1 MTERWLDYCLKHRL
15 LVVLAA
21 LLAAGF
27 GAWSLT
33 QLKIEAYPDI
43 SDLQVTIVTLFAGH
57 AAEEVELQVTVP
69 IERAMNSVPGVISR
83 RSRTIFGLSVV
94 DLTFGA
100 GAEQHVARQAV
111 LERLHDV
118 DLPDGVTATLAP
130 PVTPAGELYRYVLR
144 PGSANDQ
151 QLRELQDWVIAPR
164 LMQVPGVG
172 DVIPFGGLVKQYQ
185 VEIDPLALYKYNLRV
200 QDVAERIQA
209 NNRNAGGA
217 LLASGEEAL
226 VVRGIGL
233 VRTPADIENVVLT
246 TVRGTAVFV
255 RDIGKV
261 RIGNAPPSGVFGLDG
276 RTGGVEGIVV
286 MRRGENPS
294 EILTGIRQAVAEL
307 NAESLPAGVRIDPI
321 YDRTELV
328 DNTLHTVSRTLLEAL
343 CIVFTV
349 LLFFLGSLRAALL
362 TALVIP
368 LSLLFAFGC
377 MWLYGVPASL
387 LSLGALDFG
396 IIVDGTLVMMEAIV
410 RRLPDPAAGAG
421 ARGVEESVR
430 GAVSDLRRSIVFSL
444 VILIAAYVPLFTLQR
459 VESRL
464 FAPMAF
470 TICSALLGSMVFTLT
485 LAPVLATM
493 LFRRSGRVWH
503 NPVAEWIARRYEKDL
518 GRALR
523 HPWAVAVTTAAIL
536 AAAAVLGNS
545 LGSEFLPRLDEG
557 VIWLRANLPPG
568 ISLEKSAEIA
578 SRMRDSI
585 RRSPKVR
592 LVTSQTGRQESNTEP
607 FGPNRNEF
615 LIAPKPPS
623 EWPAGKDKTHLVEEL
638 AARLRREFPSV
649 ALNFSQPIM
658 DMVMESVTGSSAD
671 LAVILTGPD
680 PARLRQLAAAA
691 LGVLESVPG
700 AADTAI
706 EQEAESP
713 QLRVSVRREDAARFG
728 INVAEVQDVVE
739 MAIGGRPVS
748 ELFDGERRF
757 DISVRYQPESRST
770 LSRIGGI
777 VVKASDGSRTPLS
790 QLAGI
795 RVEDGASL
803 IARRENR
810 RQISVRTNIRGRDQG
825 SFVREAQRRMRS
837 AVALPNG
844 YHMEWGGVFENLTRV
859 RRRLAWIMPV
869 TVVVIF
875 GLLYWAFGSSRNA
888 LLVLANVPFAV
899 VGGVAALHV
908 RGIAFSASAAVGFVS
923 LFGVAVMSGVLYVMD
938 IDRLRRQGH
947 DLGEAVFEGS
957 RRQMRPCL
965 ILILVAMLAMVP
977 AATAKGIGSD
987 IQRPLATVVL
997 GGLIST
1003 LLLTLFAIP
1012 SLYYLMRGGKGRE
1025 IGQESVGDRTFPAH

>member
-1 MTERWLDYCLKHRL
+1 MTDRWLDFCLKHRL
-15 LVVLAA
+15 LVLLAA
-21 LLAAGF
+21 LFISGF
-27 GAWSLT
+27 GGWSLT
-33 QLKIEAYPDI
+33 RLKLEAYPDI
-43 SDLQVTIVTLFAGH
+43 SDLQVTIVTLFKGH
-57 AAEEVELQVTVP
+57 ASEEVELQVTVP
-69 IERAMNSVPGVISR
+69 IERVMNSVPGVISR

-94 DLTFGA
+94 DLTFDA
-100 GAEQHVARQAV
+100 DIEEHVARQAV

-130 PVTPAGELYRYVLR
+130 PVTPAGELYRYILR
-144 PGSANDQ
+144 SGDVDDQ
-151 QLRELQDWVIAPR
+151 RLRELQDWVIAPR

-185 VEIDPLALYKYNLRV
+185 VEIDPLKLYKYNLRV

-209 NNRNAGGA
+209 NNRNAGGS
-217 LLASGEEAL
+217 LLPSGEEAL

-233 VRTPADIENVVLT
+233 LRSPADIESVVLA
-246 TVRGTAVFV
+246 TVRGTPVFV
-255 RDIGKV
+255 RDVGTV
-261 RIGNAPPSGVFGLDG
+261 RTGNAPPSGIFGLDG
-276 RTGGVEGIVV
+276 KTGGVEGIVV

-294 EILTGIRQAVAEL
+294 QVLKGIVQAVDEL
-307 NAESLPAGVRIDPI
+307 NAESLPGGVRMEPI

-343 CIVFTV
+343 CIVFAV
-349 LLFFLGSLRAALL
+349 LVFFLGSLRAALL

-396 IIVDGTLVMMEAIV
+396 IIVDGTLVMVEAIV
-410 RRLPDPAAGAG
+410 RRLPERREAAELKP
-421 ARGVEESVR
+421 VEESVR
-430 GAVSDLRRSIVFSL
+430 EAVGGLRRSIVFSL
-444 VILIAAYVPLFTLQR
+444 AILIAAYIPLFTLER

-470 TICSALLGSMVFTLT
+470 TICAALLGSMAFTLT
-485 LAPVLATM
+485 LAPVLSTL
-493 LFRRSGRVWH
+493 LFRQGGKAWH
-503 NPVAEWIARRYEKDL
+503 NPLTDWIGHRYEKDL
-518 GRALR
+518 RLALR
-523 HPWAVAVTTAAIL
+523 YPRAVAGATAAIL
-536 AAAAVLGNS
+536 VAAALLGNR

-568 ISLEKSAEIA
+568 ISLEKSAEVA
-578 SRMRDSI
+578 GRMRDAI
-585 RRSPKVR
+585 RRSPEVR

-615 LIAPKPPS
+615 LIAPKPRA
-623 EWPAGKDKTHLVEEL
+623 EWPAGKDKDHLVDEL
-638 AARLRREFPSV
+638 ATRLETEFPGV

-671 LAVILTGPD
+671 LAVIFTGPD
-680 PARLRQLAAAA
+680 PEKLRQLAVQT
-691 LGVLESVPG
+691 LGILRTVPG

-706 EQEAESP
+706 EQEASSP
-713 QLRVSVRREDAARFG
+713 QLRVSVRREDAARYG
-728 INVAEVQDVVE
+728 INVADVQDVVE
-739 MAIGGRPVS
+739 MAVGGRPVS
-748 ELFDGERRF
+748 ELYEGERRF
-757 DISVRYQPESRST
+757 DISVRYNPESRST
-770 LSRIGGI
+770 LSRIGSI

-790 QLAGI
+790 QLADI
-795 RVEDGASL
+795 RIEDGASQ

-825 SFVREAQRRMRS
+825 SFAREAERRVQS
-837 AVALPNG
+837 AVHLPNG
-844 YHMEWGGVFENLTRV
+844 YHVEWGGVFENLARV
-859 RRRLAWIMPV
+859 RRRLMWIMPV
-869 TVVVIF
+869 TVGMIF
-875 GLLYWAFGSSRNA
+875 GLLYWAFGSTRNA

-899 VGGVAALHV
+899 VGGVVALHV
-908 RGIAFSASAAVGFVS
+908 RGIPFSASAAVGFVS

-938 IDRLRRQGH
+938 IDHLRRDGRV
-947 DLGEAVFEGS
+947 LPEAVIEGS
-957 RRQMRPCL
+957 RRQVRPCL
-965 ILILVAMLAMVP
+965 ILILVAMLAMLP
-977 AATAKGIGSD
+977 AATAKGVGSD

-1012 SLYYLMRGGKGRE
+1012 SLYYLIRGGRGEKAAGN
-1025 IGQESVGDRTFPAH
+1025 